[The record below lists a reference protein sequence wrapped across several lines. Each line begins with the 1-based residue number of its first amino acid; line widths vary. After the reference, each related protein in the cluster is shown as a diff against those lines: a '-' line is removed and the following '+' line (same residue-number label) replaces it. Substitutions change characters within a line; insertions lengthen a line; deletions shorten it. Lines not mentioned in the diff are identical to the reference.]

1 MREGKRGKGSGD
13 GEIGSEIEVK
23 GVEMRGRG
31 E

>member
-1 MREGKRGKGSGD
+1 MGKGGKGSGD
-13 GEIGSEIEVK
+13 GEIRSEIEVK